1 MTATILVVDDEPDLE
16 ALVLQKFR
24 RQIRDG
30 AVAFVFAHD
39 GIEALQSIVE
49 HPHVDM
55 VVSDINM
62 PRMDGLSLLQKLQE
76 AEDKKSTIIVSA
88 YGDMSNIRTAMN
100 RGAFDFLTKPI
111 DFGDLEMT
119 IDKTIRHV
127 EMMREARRRQ
137 AEAERAHASLS
148 RYFSPQIASRLAAVG
163 ESNGMEVHR
172 REVATIFTDI
182 TSFTSLVETAAPE
195 VLGALLN
202 EYIGGMTDVV
212 FAHEGTVAKIIGDA
226 IQILFNAPGDQ
237 PDYATRAVACAHD
250 LDAWAQA
257 FRERWKA
264 KGVNFGA
271 TRIGVHAGPAL
282 VGNFGGSRFFDYT
295 AYGDTINT
303 AARLEAANKFLGTRI
318 CVSAAV
324 AGGYRE
330 IPGAAGR
337 RSDAA
342 RAQRAAARLRAAVG
356 GGIRGAG
363 DRAIFRSVRQARSRR
378 RRGDAGL
385 RGTGR
390 VCMPTMRWRAFIS
403 AVAQRRQ
410 GRPHATGIRTSR
422 GDAGHESA
430 IFRPAIIVSSRRCF
444 SIPAARRPIPAMR
457 SSACASTRCCRW
469 PKVLRRSQNTSRRRG
484 GR

>member
-39 GIEALQSIVE
+39 GIEALASIE
-49 HPHVDM
+49 QHPHVDM

-62 PRMDGLSLLQKLQE
+62 PRMDGLSLLAKLQE

-148 RYFSPQIASRLAAVG
+148 RYFSPQIASRLASDG
-163 ESNGMEVHR
+163 EGDGMGIQP
-172 REVATIFTDI
+172 REIATIFTDI
-182 TSFTSLVETAAPE
+182 TSFTSLVENTAPE
-195 VLGALLN
+195 VLAAVLN
-202 EYIGGMTDVV
+202 EYMGGMTDIV
-212 FAHEGTVAKIIGDA
+212 FAHEGTIAKIIGDSLH
-226 IQILFNAPGDQ
+226 ILFNAPGDQ
-237 PDYATRAVACAHD
+237 PDYAKRAIACAHD
-250 LDAWAQA
+250 LDAWAEE
-257 FRERWKA
+257 FRGRWKP
-264 KGVNFGA
+264 KGVNFGV

-303 AARLEAANKFLGTRI
+303 AARLEGANKHLGTRI
-318 CVSAAV
+318 CVSAV
-324 AGGYRE
+324 AAE
-330 IPGAAGR
+330 GAGNFMGR
-337 RSDAA
+337 PVGDLMLRGRSEP
-342 RAQRAAARLRAAVG
+342 LRAFEPLQDALFKAPATAQYVEAFAKLE
-356 GGIRGAG
+356 AG
-363 DRAIFRSVRQARSRR
+363 DATAMPAFAALVGLHADDALAGFHLKRLLNGAKGVRMQ
-378 RRGDAGL
+378 L
-385 RGTGR
+385 
-390 VCMPTMRWRAFIS
+390 
-403 AVAQRRQ
+403 
-410 GRPHATGIRTSR
+410 
-422 GDAGHESA
+422 E
-430 IFRPAIIVSSRRCF
+430 
-444 SIPAARRPIPAMR
+444 
-457 SSACASTRCCRW
+457 
-469 PKVLRRSQNTSRRRG
+469 
-484 GR
+484 

>member
-30 AVAFVFAHD
+30 VVTFMFAHD
-39 GIEALQSIVE
+39 GIEALASIDE

-62 PRMDGLSLLQKLQE
+62 PRMDGLSLLAKLQE

-148 RYFSPQIASRLAAVG
+148 RYFSPQIASRLAADG

-172 REVATIFTDI
+172 RDVASIFTDI
-182 TSFTSLVETAAPE
+182 TSFTSLVENTEPD
-195 VLGALLN
+195 VLGGLLN
-202 EYIGGMTDVV
+202 EYMSGMTDIV
-212 FAHEGTVAKIIGDA
+212 FVHEGTVAKIVGDA
-226 IQILFNAPGDQ
+226 IQVLFNAPGDQ
-237 PDYATRAVACAHD
+237 PDFAARAIACAHD
-250 LDAWAQA
+250 LDAWAEE
-257 FRERWKA
+257 FRERWKS
-264 KGVNFGA
+264 KGVSFGA
-271 TRIGVHAGPAL
+271 TRIGVHAGPAM
-282 VGNFGGSRFFDYT
+282 VGNFGGDRFFDYT

-303 AARLEAANKFLGTRI
+303 AARLETANKFLGTRI

-324 AGGYRE
+324 AN
-330 IPGAAGR
+330 
-337 RSDAA
+337 
-342 RAQRAAARLRAAVG
+342 
-356 GGIRGAG
+356 
-363 DRAIFRSVRQARSRR
+363 
-378 RRGDAGL
+378 
-385 RGTGR
+385 GTDN
-390 VCMPTMRWRAFIS
+390 F
-403 AVAQRRQ
+403 Q
-410 GRPHATGIRTSR
+410 GRPVGDLLLRGRSEPLRAFEPLRAPATAQYSEAFAKLEA
-422 GDAGHESA
+422 GDAA
-430 IFRPAIIVSSRRCF
+430 AMPAF
-444 SIPAARRPIPAMR
+444 AALVGMHADD
-457 SSACASTRCCRW
+457 ALAGFH
-469 PKVLRRSQNTSRRRG
+469 LRRLLNGAKGVRIQLE
-484 GR
+484 